1 MNKIFKTLV
10 LTATTAGMLFMSIPV
25 SALANVGDKGAVD
38 PGKLISAEELPKGA
52 VVKGTERIDNT
63 VYAYDEEGN
72 LISADKIYSGE
83 DDSEKEG
90 TEQNGNNKSKVIVQN
105 GKGGSETKGT
115 DKNEV
120 EGQDVLSSDKD
131 SSKILIGDEV
141 SSEALKDG
149 LTDPTLL
156 GTLLVEM
163 IKGISVDTTGDGPLT
178 PDGNMT
184 LLDDYGDKPNAG
196 KQFITL
202 TTRSGAEFYLIIDRD
217 DHGLETVHFL
227 NKVDESDI
235 LAYMEEDEKT
245 AFEERKTALEEEK
258 AAFDSENGEDGS
270 DGRSET
276 DDKKVKDNG
285 SKNKN
290 DTASKSDE
298 ESTETNDSSL
308 IIVIIAFAAGIAS
321 IVYIFVIKKKKGRS
335 PKNAPAPEPD
345 EYEDDPDDDPD
356 DDSDE
361 GPDDDSEIKEGDSDE
376 DV

>member
-1 MNKIFKTLV
+1 MKKIIRTLI
-10 LTATTAGMLFMSIPV
+10 LTATTTGMLFMSIPV
-25 SALANVGDKGAVD
+25 SALADVGDKGAVD
-38 PGKLISAEELPKGA
+38 PGKLISAEELPKDA

-72 LISADKIYSGE
+72 LISTERVYSGE
-83 DDSEKEG
+83 DDSEIEG
-90 TEQNGNNKSKVIVQN
+90 TKQSGNNKSKATGQN
-105 GKGGSETKGT
+105 GKSGSEAKGT
-115 DKNEV
+115 VKNED
-120 EGQDVLSSDKD
+120 EGQDAFSSDKD

-141 SSEALKDG
+141 SSDALKEG
-149 LTDPTLL
+149 LTDPTFL

-163 IKGISVDTTGDGPLT
+163 IKGIFVETTGDGPLT

-184 LLDDYGDKPNAG
+184 LVDDYGDKPTAG

-217 DHGLETVHFL
+217 DNGLETVHFL

-258 AAFDSENGEDGS
+258 AAFDQENGEDVG
-270 DGRSET
+270 DGKSEA
-276 DDKKVKDNG
+276 DDKKVKDTG
-285 SKNKN
+285 RNKN
-290 DTASKSDE
+290 DTGKTGDE
-298 ESTETNDSSL
+298 ESTEANESSV
-308 IIVIIAFAAGIAS
+308 IIVIIALAAGIAS
-321 IVYIFVIKKKKGRS
+321 IVYIFVIKKKKGKN
-335 PKNAPAPEPD
+335 PKNAAVPEPD
-345 EYEDDPDDDPD
+345 ESEDDLDDDF
-356 DDSDE
+356 DE

>member
-1 MNKIFKTLV
+1 MKKIFKTLV
-10 LTATTAGMLFMSIPV
+10 LTATTTGMLFMSIPV
-25 SALANVGDKGAVD
+25 SALADSGDKGAVD
-38 PGKLISAEELPKGA
+38 PGKLISAEELPKDA

-72 LISADKIYSGE
+72 LISTERVYSGE
-83 DDSEKEG
+83 DE
-90 TEQNGNNKSKVIVQN
+90 
-105 GKGGSETKGT
+105 
-115 DKNEV
+115 
-120 EGQDVLSSDKD
+120 
-131 SSKILIGDEV
+131 
-141 SSEALKDG
+141 SEAKG
-149 LTDPTLL
+149 NFA
-156 GTLLVEM
+156 EI
-163 IKGISVDTTGDGPLT
+163 IKGIPIETTGDGPLT

-184 LLDDYGDKPNAG
+184 LVDDYGDKPTAG

-217 DHGLETVHFL
+217 DNGLENVHFL

-258 AAFDSENGEDGS
+258 AAFDQENGEDVG
-270 DGRSET
+270 DGKSEA
-276 DDKKVKDNG
+276 DDKKVKDTG
-285 SKNKN
+285 RNKN
-290 DTASKSDE
+290 DTGKKGDE

-335 PKNAPAPEPD
+335 PKNVPAPESD
-345 EYEDDPDDDPD
+345 ESEDDPDDDF
-356 DDSDE
+356 DE

>member
-1 MNKIFKTLV
+1 MKKIIRTLI
-10 LTATTAGMLFMSIPV
+10 LTATTTGMLFMSITV
-25 SALANVGDKGAVD
+25 SALADVGDKGAVD

-52 VVKGTERIDNT
+52 VVKGTERIDNI
-63 VYAYDEEGN
+63 VYAYDEDGN
-72 LISADKIYSGE
+72 LISTERVYNGE
-83 DDSEKEG
+83 DSTDVEG
-90 TEQNGNNKSKVIVQN
+90 AEASGKNDNKSKPTGQN
-105 GKGGSETKGT
+105 GKSGSEAKGT
-115 DKNEV
+115 DKDKA
-120 EGQDVLSSDKD
+120 EGQDVIGDKD

-149 LTDPTLL
+149 LTDPTFL

-163 IKGISVDTTGDGPLT
+163 IKGIPVNTTGDGPLT

-184 LLDDYGDKPNAG
+184 LLDDYGDKPTAG

-217 DHGLETVHFL
+217 DNGLETVHFL

-258 AAFDSENGEDGS
+258 AAFDSENGEDRS
-270 DGRSET
+270 DGKSGT
-276 DDKKVKDNG
+276 DDKKVRDTG
-285 SKNKN
+285 KNKN
-290 DTASKSDE
+290 DTGNKSDE
-298 ESTETNDSSL
+298 ESTEANESSV

-345 EYEDDPDDDPD
+345 ESEDDPDDDF
-356 DDSDE
+356 DE